1 MKQKPLWAGSEYH
14 KALLNDIEIYKYPIG
29 TIEHLL
35 LKTEN
40 RIARLILITLRK
52 VKNKLATLAHN
63 AH

>member
-1 MKQKPLWAGSEYH
+1 MKQKPLWAWSGYH
-14 KALLNDIEIYKYPIG
+14 KALLNDIEKYQYPIT

-52 VKNKLATLAHN
+52 VKNKPGTLAHN